1 MRTLMDVQT
10 LRERMISGQRTVLL
24 DVRWKLGDRD
34 GDGQG
39 RYRQA
44 HIPGAVYVDLR
55 SQLASAPSAD
65 GGRHPLPE
73 PEAFREAARDWGI
86 NNDDVVVAY
95 DDNGGLSAAR
105 VWWLLRD
112 GGFDTVYLL
121 DGGLAAWRAE
131 GYELDNGDELA
142 SLGNVQLGS
151 GRMPRLELDDVLDFA
166 GTSLLLD
173 ARAAERY
180 RGEQEPVDPRAGHI
194 PGAVNAPTTEN
205 LAPGGQFL
213 PAAELAAR
221 FKDLGADGRDVAVY
235 CGSGINAA
243 HQIAA
248 LAEAGIDA
256 ALFPGS
262 WSQWCGH
269 PDLPIATGATP

>member
-44 HIPGAVYVDLR
+44 HIPGAVYADLP
-55 SQLASAPSAD
+55 SQLASAPSTAE
-65 GGRHPLPE
+65 GRHPLPE

-131 GYELDNGDELA
+131 GYELDSGDELA
-142 SLGNVQLGS
+142 SLGNVELGS
-151 GRMPRLELDDVLDFA
+151 GRMSRLELDDVLDFA

-173 ARAAERY
+173 ARATERY
-180 RGEQEPVDPRAGHI
+180 RGELEPVDPRAGHI
-194 PGAVNAPTTEN
+194 PGAVSAPTTEN
-205 LAPGGQFL
+205 LAPGGHFL

-221 FKDLGADGRDVAVY
+221 FKDLGTDGRDVAVY

-248 LAEAGIDA
+248 MAEAGIDA

-262 WSQWCGH
+262 
-269 PDLPIATGATP
+269 

>member
-34 GDGQG
+34 GDGQR

-44 HIPGAVYVDLR
+44 HIPGAVYVDLP
-55 SQLASAPSAD
+55 SQLASAPSAA

-86 NNDDVVVAY
+86 NNDDLVVAY

-180 RGEQEPVDPRAGHI
+180 RGDQEPVDPRAGHI

>member
-10 LRERMISGQRTVLL
+10 LRERMTSGQRTVLL
-24 DVRWKLGDRD
+24 DVRWKLGDGA
-34 GDGQG
+34 GDGQR

-44 HIPGAVYVDLR
+44 HIPGAVYVDLP
-55 SQLASAPSAD
+55 SQLASAPTMA

-73 PEAFREAARDWGI
+73 PEVFREAARDWGI

-95 DDNGGLSAAR
+95 DDSGGLSAAR

-121 DGGLAAWRAE
+121 DGGLDAWRAE
-131 GYELDNGDELA
+131 GFELDSGDELA
-142 SLGNVQLGS
+142 SLGNVELVS
-151 GRMPRLELDDVLDFA
+151 GQMPRLELADVLDFA
-166 GTSLLLD
+166 RTSLLLD

-180 RGEQEPVDPRAGHI
+180 RGELEPVDPRAGHI
-194 PGAVNAPTTEN
+194 PGAVSAPTTGN
-205 LAPGGQFL
+205 LAATGHFL
-213 PAAELAAR
+213 PATELAVR
-221 FKDLGADGRDVAVY
+221 FKDLGADDRDVAVY

-248 LAEAGIDA
+248 LAEAGIEA
-256 ALFPGS
+256 ALYPGS

-269 PDLPIATGATP
+269 PELPIATGGQP

>member
-24 DVRWKLGDRD
+24 DVRWKLGDRE

-44 HIPGAVYVDLR
+44 HIPGAVYVDLA

-151 GRMPRLELDDVLDFA
+151 GRMPRLELEDVLDFA

-180 RGEQEPVDPRAGHI
+180 RGELEPVDPRAGHI
-194 PGAVNAPTTEN
+194 PGAVSAPTTEN
-205 LAPGGQFL
+205 LGSGGHFL

-256 ALFPGS
+256 SLFPGS

-269 PDLPIATGATP
+269 PDLPIATGDKP